1 MILKIYCK
9 FCSKSNKISSHA
21 SDRVELTK
29 EKGDEVKV
37 KCKNCSKIYEYSTND
52 VTAEN
57 GILNIVLLV
66 GMVIGTIIIA
76 TFLLKYIDK
85 GGVYSMFL
93 LPIGISIPGMI
104 YFSWLL
110 EERKKI
116 KTFNRFRK

>member
-1 MILKIYCK
+1 MILRIYCK
-9 FCSKSNKISSHA
+9 SCSKPNQISSYA
-21 SDRVELTK
+21 SDRVELAK

-52 VTAEN
+52 VIAEN
-57 GILNIVLLV
+57 GILNIILLV
-66 GMVIGTIIIA
+66 GMIIGTIIIA
-76 TFLLKYIDK
+76 NYLFKYLDK